1 MVGKVSA
8 FLRNESGT
16 PAIEYA
22 IIGGLVSVAV
32 IAGAT
37 LIGIGLNDML
47 LNASK
52 PL

>member
-1 MVGKVSA
+1 MVGKARA
-8 FLRNESGT
+8 FLSDQSGT

-47 LNASK
+47 LNAGK